1 VGVPIA
7 MNAVL
12 SREQAKDCLIGP
24 GLPFELDEI
33 EIRGA
38 VTRAWKH
45 APRSLRDVFAATI
58 AHGDADFL
66 VLDDE
71 RLSYAEHHR
80 RVCRLAHALRE
91 RYGVCKG
98 DRVAIAMRNLPEWS
112 IAFWAATSMGAI
124 AVPLNAWLSTDEL
137 AFCLA
142 DSGPRLAVVD
152 GKRADQ
158 IGPCL
163 ADLDLQSVIV
173 ARGHGEGM
181 DSWDDVLAAVPDDA
195 ALPEAM
201 IDPDDDATIFYT
213 SGTTGTPKGAVGTH
227 RNICS
232 NIMSVTYR
240 GAMKQLCRGETPVS
254 LGGEKRHAVTLVP
267 VPFFHVTGCHAI
279 MAPGVLSGAT
289 LILMHRWNPE
299 RALELI
305 EREKIT
311 NFVGVPGMISQ
322 IIESPRFEDHDT
334 ASLINIGYGGAPAM
348 TTLRARIAERLP
360 QAAAENGY
368 GLTELSSLVAFTAAE
383 TYRRKPD
390 SVGPPVPICDIKI
403 VGDDGATLAT
413 GARGEVCVKGPNAV
427 RGYWNQPA
435 ATALTFQDGW
445 VRTGDIGRL
454 DEDGC
459 LYVLD
464 RAKDML
470 IRGGENVYCV
480 EVENA
485 LCSHPA
491 VTEAA
496 VIGKPHDILGQEVA
510 AVVRISPAQPV
521 SEKDLIAHCA
531 ERIAAFKVPV
541 QIDVRREPLPCNAN
555 GKIEKRQLQNELF
568 PDSTKT
574 GAV

>member
-1 VGVPIA
+1 
-7 MNAVL
+7 ML
-12 SREQAKDCLIGP
+12 SREEAEGRLIGP

-33 EIRGA
+33 EIRGVVA
-38 VTRAWKH
+38 RVWKH

-58 AHGDADFL
+58 AHGDDDFL

-71 RLSYAEHHR
+71 CLSYAEHHR
-80 RVCRLAHALRE
+80 LVCRFAHALRE
-91 RYGVCKG
+91 RYGVRKG

-112 IAFWAATSMGAI
+112 VAFWAVTGVGAI

-142 DSGPRLAVVD
+142 DSGSRLAVVD
-152 GKRADQ
+152 ARRADLL
-158 IGPCL
+158 GPRL
-163 ADLDLQSVIV
+163 ADLDLGAMIV
-173 ARGHGEGM
+173 ARSDGEATAGVM
-181 DSWDDVLAAVPDDA
+181 DRWEDVLAAVPDNAAVPDA
-195 ALPEAM
+195 TVDPE
-201 IDPDDDATIFYT
+201 DDATIFYT
-213 SGTTGTPKGAVGTH
+213 SGTTGVPKGAVGTH

-232 NIMSVTYR
+232 NIMSVAYR
-240 GAMKQLCRGETPVS
+240 GATKQLRRGVTPVV
-254 LGGEKRHAVTLVP
+254 LGGEKPTTVTLVP

-279 MAPGVLSGAT
+279 MAPGVLSGAK

-305 EREKIT
+305 ERESVT
-311 NFVGVPGMISQ
+311 NFVSVPGMVWQ
-322 IIESPRFEDHDT
+322 IMTSPRFRDHDT
-334 ASLINIGYGGAPAM
+334 ASLINVGYGGAPAVPK
-348 TTLRARIAERLP
+348 LREHIAALLP
-360 QAAAENGY
+360 QVAAEDGY
-368 GLTELSSLVAFTAAE
+368 GLTELSSLVAFAAAE
-383 TYRRKPD
+383 IYRRKPD
-390 SVGPPVPICDIKI
+390 SVGPPVPICDIRI
-403 VGDDGATLAT
+403 VDDDGKTLPA
-413 GARGEVCVKGPNAV
+413 GAKGEICVKGPNAV

-435 ATALTFQDGW
+435 ASARTFHDGW

-470 IRGGENVYCV
+470 IRGGENIYSV

-491 VTEAA
+491 VMEAA

-510 AVVRISPAQPV
+510 AVVQISPAQRV
-521 SEKDLIAHCA
+521 GEDELIAHCA

-541 QIDVRREPLPCNAN
+541 LVDIRSQPLPCNAS
-555 GKIEKRQLQNELF
+555 GKIAKRQLQSELF
-568 PDSTKT
+568 PDPRPAS
-574 GAV
+574 